1 MHIKKY
7 ILDQEVMTTCFNIAL
22 THQNKL
28 RNYLLLLIINAF
40 LFKLYKI
47 QLIILNQF
55 SVT

>member
-28 RNYLLLLIINAF
+28 RKYLLLLIINAF
-40 LFKLYKI
+40 FIQVIQDSTHYFK
-47 QLIILNQF
+47 
-55 SVT
+55 SV